1 MSCSIGHRHDS
12 DTMWL
17 WFRPAAVALIQPLA
31 WKPPYATGAALKKK
45 KTEEQ
50 LFCPNK
56 KTVPE
61 WRKRPM
67 FYFLNLFL
75 GPKKIQSSN

>member
-45 KTEEQ
+45 KRLKNNFFAQ
-50 LFCPNK
+50 IK
-56 KTVPE
+56 KQS
-61 WRKRPM
+61 
-67 FYFLNLFL
+67 LNGEKDQCFTF
-75 GPKKIQSSN
+75 